1 METLLQDIRYA
12 TRKLV
17 RAPGFTVIAV
27 TTLALAIGATTSI
40 FSVVNAV
47 ILTPMPFRNPD
58 EVAFIS
64 SVNRDGNINPMSV
77 VDFKDYRDQSKSFVG
92 FAPMDFSTMNLT
104 HATSEPVRIQ
114 GAQVGAQFFQLLGVN
129 AQIGR
134 TFVEGEDQKDAQK
147 VVVLTDRLWRSR
159 YGADRNIVGQ
169 TIRLDGDQYT
179 VIGVAPASL
188 NYPGRTELFIPF
200 VFQNWQI
207 DPQNRGAH
215 SIYAI
220 GRLKPGI
227 SMEQGRLELQDIA
240 KRLSVQYPESN
251 TNFGASAMPLQ
262 ERITGN
268 VKKPLYVMFGA
279 VAFVLLI
286 ACANVANLLLV
297 RASQRESEIAV
308 RTALG
313 AARSRII
320 RQLVTESL
328 LLSLAGAAVGIA
340 LAAWAVAAVVSFGPE
355 GLPRLQEVA
364 VNTPVLLFALIVS
377 AVTGLLFGLVPAL
390 HAARP
395 DIAQMLRE
403 SVRGT
408 TRGRAQRTRSVLVVA
423 EMTLAVMLL
432 IGAGLLIHSFVR
444 LLNVNPGFNPERVVT
459 FNLSLPGTK
468 YKAERQVRTVA
479 TELTQRIAQLPGA
492 RAVGITFGR
501 PLDNSGMIRTT
512 FEVKG
517 WAPSTPQNRHV
528 SEVHATSPGYFGA
541 MGIPVVR
548 GRLFD
553 DAENRPD
560 GPGAIVVSEEFVKK
574 YFPHE
579 DPIGKVVTYGITHDT
594 SETGNDGEATVAG
607 AIVGVVQDVK
617 HQDLSQPNYPTTY
630 VPFNQF
636 PIGFFSVLIRT
647 DADPR
652 AMQASIK
659 KVVRDVDSD
668 LPIFGLKTMEQA
680 VSDSVAQPRFYMVLL
695 AAFAG
700 IALLLAAIGI
710 YGVISYSVSQR
721 TRELGIRVALGA
733 TKQKIIGLV
742 VGQGMWIAALGVL
755 IGIAASLALTKAM
768 ASLLFGVDK
777 LDPVTFA
784 AAPVLLMVAAAL
796 GCYLPARRAASAD
809 PVVAMRND

>member
-1 METLLQDIRYA
+1 METLLQDVKYA
-12 TRKLV
+12 ARKLM
-17 RAPGFTVIAV
+17 RAPGFTAIAV

-47 ILTPMPFRNPD
+47 ILTPMPFRDPD
-58 EVAFIS
+58 EVAFIAS
-64 SVNRDGNINPMSV
+64 TNRDGNVNPMSV
-77 VDFKDYRDQSKSFVG
+77 LDFQDYREQSRSFVG
-92 FAPMDFSTMNLT
+92 FAAVDFSTMNLT
-104 HATSEPVRIQ
+104 HAASEPVRVSA
-114 GAQVGAQFFQLLGVN
+114 AQVGAQFFQLLGVN

-134 TFVEGEDQKDAQK
+134 TFVEGEDKKDAQK
-147 VVVLTDRLWRSR
+147 VVVLADRTWRNR

-169 TIRLDGDQYT
+169 TIRLDGDAYT

-188 NYPGRTELFIPF
+188 NYPARTDLFVPF
-200 VFQNWQI
+200 VFQDWQV

-215 SIYAI
+215 SMFAI
-220 GRLKPGI
+220 ARLKPGI
-227 SMEQGRLELQDIA
+227 SMEQGKRELQQIGN
-240 KRLSVQYPESN
+240 RLAERYPDSN
-251 TNFGASAMPLQ
+251 TNFSGTAVSLQ

-268 VKKPLYVMFGA
+268 VRKPLFVMFGA

-313 AARSRII
+313 AARVRIV

-328 LLSLAGAAVGIA
+328 ILSLAGAAVGIA
-340 LAAWAVAAVVSFGPE
+340 LASWAVAAVVSFGPE

-364 VNTPVLLFALIVS
+364 VNTPVLLFALGVS

-403 SVRGT
+403 SVRGSS
-408 TRGRAQRTRSVLVVA
+408 RGGVQRTRSMLVIA
-423 EMTLAVMLL
+423 EMTLAVVLL

-444 LLNVNPGFNPERVVT
+444 LLNVNPGFNPERLVT
-459 FNLSLPGTK
+459 FNLSLPGGK
-468 YKAERQVRTVA
+468 YKSERQIRALA
-479 TELTQRIAQLPGA
+479 TDLQERIAGLPAA

-528 SEVHATSPGYFGA
+528 TQVHSTSPGYFAA
-541 MGIPVVR
+541 MGIPLVR
-548 GRLFD
+548 GRLFTEAD
-553 DAENRPD
+553 NRHD
-560 GPGAIVVSEEFVKK
+560 IPGSVVVSEEFVKK
-574 YFPHE
+574 HFASE
-579 DPIGKVVTYGITHDT
+579 DPLGKVVTFGIVHDT
-594 SETGNDGEATVAG
+594 SETGNDGPVTVIG
-607 AIVGVVQDVK
+607 TIVGVVKDVK
-617 HQDLSQPNYPTTY
+617 GQDLSQPNYPTSY
-630 VPFNQF
+630 VAFNQF

-647 DADPR
+647 EADPR
-652 AMQASIK
+652 AVQAAVK
-659 KVVRDVDSD
+659 KVVRDVDGD

-680 VSDSVAQPRFYMVLL
+680 VSDSVAQPRFYMLLL
-695 AAFAG
+695 AAFAV

-733 TKQKIIGLV
+733 TRQKIVGLV
-742 VGQGMWIAALGVL
+742 VGQGMWIAALGVV

-777 LDPVTFA
+777 LDPLTFA
-784 AAPVLLMVAAAL
+784 AAPLVLLIAAAL
-796 GCYLPARRAASAD
+796 GCYLPARRAAMAD
-809 PVVAMRND
+809 PVVAMRNE

>member
-12 TRKLV
+12 ARKLV

-64 SVNRDGNINPMSV
+64 STNRDGNINAMSV
-77 VDFKDYRDQSKSFVG
+77 LDFKDYRAQSKSFVG
-92 FAPMDFSTMNLT
+92 FAPLDFATMNLT
-104 HATSEPVRIQ
+104 HSTSEPVRIQ
-114 GAQVGAQFFQLLGVN
+114 AAQVGAQFFQILGVN

-134 TFVEGEDQKDAQK
+134 TFVQGEDERNAPR
-147 VVVLTDRLWRSR
+147 VVVLTDRMWRNR

-169 TIRLDGDQYT
+169 TIRLDGDAYT
-179 VIGVAPASL
+179 VVGIAPASL
-188 NYPGRTELFIPF
+188 NYPARSELFVPF
-200 VFQNWQI
+200 VFADWQI
-207 DPQNRGAH
+207 DPANRGAH

-220 GRLKPGI
+220 ARMKPGI
-227 SMEQGRLELQDIA
+227 PVAQGKRELQEIA
-240 KRLSVQYPESN
+240 KRLAVQYAESN
-251 TNFGASAMPLQ
+251 TNFSGSAVPLQ

-268 VKKPLYVMFGA
+268 VKTPLYVMFGA

-297 RASQRESEIAV
+297 RASQREAEIAV

-313 AARSRII
+313 AARVRII

-328 LLSLAGAAVGIA
+328 MLSLAGAAVGVA

-364 VNTPVLLFALIVS
+364 VNTPVLLFALAVS
-377 AVTGLLFGLVPAL
+377 AATGILFGLVPAL

-408 TRGRAQRTRSVLVVA
+408 TRGRAQRTRSILVMT
-423 EMTLAVMLL
+423 EMTLAVVLL

-459 FNLSLPGTK
+459 FNLSLPSTK
-468 YKAERQVRTVA
+468 YKAERQVRTLA
-479 TELTQRIAQLPGA
+479 TDLQQRIAELPGA

-501 PLDNSGMIRTT
+501 PLDNSGLIRTT

-517 WAPSTPQNRHV
+517 WTPSTPQDRHV
-528 SEVHATSPGYFGA
+528 TQVHTTSPGYFAA
-541 MGIPVVR
+541 MGISLVR
-548 GRLFD
+548 GRLFTE
-553 DAENRPD
+553 AENRHD
-560 GPGAIVVSEEFVKK
+560 VPGAVVVSEEFVKR
-574 YFPHE
+574 YFPNE
-579 DPIGKVVTYGITHDT
+579 DPIGRVVTYGIGHDT
-594 SETGNDGEATVAG
+594 SETGNDGPVTVAG
-607 AIVGVVQDVK
+607 AIVGVVKDVK
-617 HQDLSQPNYPTTY
+617 AQDLSQPNYPTSY
-630 VPFNQF
+630 VAFNQF
-636 PIGFFSVLIRT
+636 PIGFFSVMIRT
-647 DADPR
+647 EADPR
-652 AMQASIK
+652 AMQAAIK
-659 KVVRDVDSD
+659 KVVRDVDAD

-733 TKQKIIGLV
+733 TRQKIVALV
-742 VGQGMWIAALGVL
+742 VGQGLWIAAVGVG

-768 ASLLFGVDK
+768 ASLLFGIDK
-777 LDPVTFA
+777 LDPLTFA
-784 AAPVLLMVAAAL
+784 AAPLVLMVAAAL

>member
-1 METLLQDIRYA
+1 
-12 TRKLV
+12 
-17 RAPGFTVIAV
+17 
-27 TTLALAIGATTSI
+27 
-40 FSVVNAV
+40 
-47 ILTPMPFRNPD
+47 MPFRNPD

-64 SVNRDGNINPMSV
+64 STNRDGNINAMSV
-77 VDFKDYRDQSKSFVG
+77 LDFKDYRAQSKSFVG
-92 FAPMDFSTMNLT
+92 FAPLDFATMNLT
-104 HATSEPVRIQ
+104 HSTSEPVRIQ
-114 GAQVGAQFFQLLGVN
+114 AAQVGAQFFQILGVN

-134 TFVEGEDQKDAQK
+134 TFVQGEDERNAPR
-147 VVVLTDRLWRSR
+147 VVVLTDRMWRNR

-169 TIRLDGDQYT
+169 TIRLDGDAYT
-179 VIGVAPASL
+179 VVGIAPASL
-188 NYPGRTELFIPF
+188 NYPARSELFVPF
-200 VFQNWQI
+200 VFADWQI
-207 DPQNRGAH
+207 DPANRGAH

-220 GRLKPGI
+220 ARMKPGI
-227 SMEQGRLELQDIA
+227 PVAQGKRELQEIA
-240 KRLSVQYPESN
+240 KRLAVQYAESN
-251 TNFGASAMPLQ
+251 TNFSGSAVPLQ

-268 VKKPLYVMFGA
+268 VKTPLYVMFGA

-297 RASQRESEIAV
+297 RASQREAEIAV

-313 AARSRII
+313 AARVRII

-328 LLSLAGAAVGIA
+328 MLSLAGAAVGVA

-364 VNTPVLLFALIVS
+364 VNTPVLLFALAVS
-377 AVTGLLFGLVPAL
+377 AATGILFGLVPAL

-408 TRGRAQRTRSVLVVA
+408 TRGRAQRTRSILVMT
-423 EMTLAVMLL
+423 EMTLAVVLL

-459 FNLSLPGTK
+459 FNLSLPSTK
-468 YKAERQVRTVA
+468 YKAERQVRTLA
-479 TELTQRIAQLPGA
+479 TDLQQRIAELPGA

-501 PLDNSGMIRTT
+501 PLDNSGLIRTT

-517 WAPSTPQNRHV
+517 WTPSTPQDRHV
-528 SEVHATSPGYFGA
+528 TQVHTTSPGYFAA
-541 MGIPVVR
+541 MGISLVR
-548 GRLFD
+548 GRLFTE
-553 DAENRPD
+553 AENRHD
-560 GPGAIVVSEEFVKK
+560 VPGAVVVSEEFVKR
-574 YFPHE
+574 YFPNE
-579 DPIGKVVTYGITHDT
+579 DPIGRVVTYGIGHDT
-594 SETGNDGEATVAG
+594 SETGNDGPVTVAG
-607 AIVGVVQDVK
+607 AIVGVVKDVK
-617 HQDLSQPNYPTTY
+617 AQDLSQPNYPTSY
-630 VPFNQF
+630 VAFNQF
-636 PIGFFSVLIRT
+636 PIGFFSVMIRT
-647 DADPR
+647 EADPR
-652 AMQASIK
+652 AMQAAIK
-659 KVVRDVDSD
+659 KVVRDVDAD

-733 TKQKIIGLV
+733 TRQKIVALV
-742 VGQGMWIAALGVL
+742 VGQGLWIAAVGVG

-768 ASLLFGVDK
+768 ASLLFGIDK
-777 LDPVTFA
+777 LDPLTFA
-784 AAPVLLMVAAAL
+784 AAPLVLMVAAAL